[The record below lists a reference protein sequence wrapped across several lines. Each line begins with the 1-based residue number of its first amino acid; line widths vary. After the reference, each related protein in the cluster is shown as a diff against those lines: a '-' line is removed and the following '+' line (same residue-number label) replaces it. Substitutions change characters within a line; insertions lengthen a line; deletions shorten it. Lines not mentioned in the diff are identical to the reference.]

1 MNRDDALFWLLVRR
15 LLRGGNLVVCK
26 PTRFHNTRQA
36 GTVDRLGAVMA
47 RSKNDL
53 ELLSINEL
61 WELHQKVLATLRAK
75 IKAQTKMLEQRLK
88 QVNARLRDK

>member
-1 MNRDDALFWLLVRR
+1 
-15 LLRGGNLVVCK
+15 
-26 PTRFHNTRQA
+26 
-36 GTVDRLGAVMA
+36 MA

-88 QVNARLRDK
+88 QVNARLRDNRLPGRPDEVGCRRFMAVFHFFEP

>member
-1 MNRDDALFWLLVRR
+1 MLYLD
-15 LLRGGNLVVCK
+15 GK

-88 QVNARLRDK
+88 QVNVRLRDK

>member
-1 MNRDDALFWLLVRR
+1 
-15 LLRGGNLVVCK
+15 
-26 PTRFHNTRQA
+26 
-36 GTVDRLGAVMA
+36 MA

>member
-1 MNRDDALFWLLVRR
+1 
-15 LLRGGNLVVCK
+15 
-26 PTRFHNTRQA
+26 
-36 GTVDRLGAVMA
+36 MA

-88 QVNARLRDK
+88 QVNAPASRQVDYRGDPTKLDAAVSWPSFIFSDRDRHIGGALPDPHRMVRH